1 MVSWDAV
8 LFERRVLG
16 WVTCLAGLGLVIWIA
31 ALSTPYWIIH
41 IYPQELSEV
50 WSYHGLYKSC
60 VLISED
66 NLYWECS
73 SDLYSQ
79 DFHVKTMARSI
90 FSLSLVAV
98 LLGLASLAF
107 SFYSLQHPKYMYKR
121 VTAVLYTI
129 TSCCLLSVLQLS
141 AKQSPQDSKV
151 WYGLSYLLGWSAL
164 IALATS
170 GATFLIYSRKRKLLE
185 SNDLEYSDRKLS
197 FHPNKS

>member
-16 WVTCLAGLGLVIWIA
+16 LATCLAGIGLVIWIA

-41 IYPQELSEV
+41 VYPPELSEV
-50 WSYHGLYKSC
+50 WSYHGLYRSC

-66 NLYWECS
+66 SLYWECS
-73 SDLYSQ
+73 SDLNSK

-90 FSLSLVAV
+90 LSLSLVGV
-98 LLGLASLAF
+98 LLGISSLSF
-107 SFYSLQHPKYMYKR
+107 SAYSLQNPKYMYKR

-129 TSCCLLSVLQLS
+129 TSCCVLSVLQLA
-141 AKQSPQDSKV
+141 AKQLPSQSKV
-151 WYGLSYLLGWSAL
+151 LYGLSYLLGWSAV
-164 IALATS
+164 LAFATC

-185 SNDLEYSDRKLS
+185 SSDLEYTDRKLA
-197 FHPNKS
+197 FHHNKS